1 MPFPRQ
7 KSCTH
12 CRQSKLRCNRAA
24 PTCSRCAERNLACD
38 IRNIHVSP
46 YSDSRRSKVPG
57 LEVVDFEALEHQ
69 HRSFAGPSA
78 IFDGVLP
85 DAAIG
90 ISDENVRSN
99 WMVTDSFEPGHLDPK
114 NLESRIGNFDLDT
127 LEDEFDLQMMP
138 EPNCSEQNDVE
149 TWTSACVIPPE
160 NSAPISCWD
169 PSPLLGGSGSESNTS
184 SCDHTATTLAVRTPS
199 NQGSLRSR
207 PILKGCM
214 LTNMVLGQ
222 ITGYPK
228 MLVLGDRLP
237 PFIHAPCYMDERLA
251 PECGEMG
258 KHQCLPKRLAICASL
273 VDMFHSRTDANADF
287 VWQTI
292 SSEGQR
298 LHDEYKSLDSYG
310 QLAALQAVIIYIL
323 LQAQDP
329 EAAERNGANALLLIM
344 IEIFTCLT
352 ESIDWDTCESTETSD
367 RQHWVLRESLRRIV
381 ALLGLVE
388 LLFEGLIPPHAAQAN
403 PPYKN
408 FRATP
413 LPSQRDLWE
422 ARTNRS
428 WRREQK
434 LYLSGRTSHEVLTV
448 GDLLELDNAGC
459 FKNTWNNQHAYS
471 KLPDAVSDE
480 GKGKLTD
487 ILAPEA
493 QLCAR
498 AAGGHNAG
506 HSIVA
511 NGVSYSFHLLPSGLV
526 NPNCRNLIGSAVV
539 AHIPSFFKELEELE
553 KKGLSNVHDRIF
565 ISDRV
570 HIDLDLH
577 VAVDGLEEIEL
588 GDRKVGT
595 TGRGIGPAYSTKA
608 ARSGIRLAEVFNEEL
623 FESKLRRLASGYQK
637 RYGDLLKYDV
647 EEEIN
652 RFKTY
657 RPKLRKYTV
666 DAIAFMK
673 EAQEK
678 NTKILCEG
686 ANALMLDLDWGSYPY
701 VTSSSTGIGGMVTG
715 LALDIRKIGEVI
727 GVVKAYTTRVGSGAF
742 KTEDLGEYGSVKNSR
757 NEAENGVLQLAEDVA
772 AADLVVVKY
781 TTDVNH
787 YTALNLTKLDV
798 LDTFPT
804 IKIAIAYEDPETGEK
819 LDSYPA
825 SLDVLDRAKVIY
837 HEMPGWNKSTTN
849 VKTFEELPKEAQDYI
864 LYIEN
869 FVGVKIKWV
878 GTGPD
883 REAMI
888 TRF

>member
-1 MPFPRQ
+1 MPFSRQ

-38 IRNIHVSP
+38 IRDIRVPP
-46 YSDSRRSKVPG
+46 YSDSRRSKVPR
-57 LEVVDFEALEHQ
+57 LDAVDIEALEHQ
-69 HRSFAGPSA
+69 RGDFGVPPAL
-78 IFDGVLP
+78 FDVVSPG
-85 DAAIG
+85 AAIAL
-90 ISDENVRSN
+90 SDENVSAN
-99 WMVTDSFEPGHLDPK
+99 WMVTDRFEPGHLNPK
-114 NLESRIGNFDLDT
+114 NLESGMGDFGLDT

-138 EPNCSEQNDVE
+138 ESNCSEQNGVE
-149 TWTSACVIPPE
+149 TWAATYVAPPD
-160 NSAPISCWD
+160 NSAPTSCWN
-169 PSPLLGGSGSESNTS
+169 PPPLLGESGSESNTA
-184 SCDHTATTLAVRTPS
+184 SCDHTASTLAVRTPS

-273 VDMFHSRTDANADF
+273 VDMFYSRTDANADF

-298 LHDEYKSLDSYG
+298 LHEEYKSLDSHG
-310 QLAALQAVIIYIL
+310 QLAALQAIIIYIL

-329 EAAERNGANALLLIM
+329 ETAERNGANALLLIM
-344 IEIFTCLT
+344 MVF
-352 ESIDWDTCESTETSD
+352 
-367 RQHWVLRESLRRIV
+367 

-428 WRREQK
+428 WRRELK
-434 LYLSGRTSHEVLTV
+434 LYLSGRTSREVLTV

-459 FKNTWNNQHAYS
+459 FKNTWNNQHVYS
-471 KLPDAVSDE
+471 KLPDARNLQTESE
-480 GKGKLTD
+480 PAMATIILGAQWGKLTD

-506 HSIVA
+506 HS
-511 NGVSYSFHLLPSGLV
+511 SFHLLPSGLV
-526 NPNCRNLIGSAVV
+526 NPNC
-539 AHIPSFFKELEELE
+539 
-553 KKGLSNVHDRIF
+553 VHDRIF

-577 VAVDGLEEIEL
+577 VAVDGLEEVEL

-647 EEEIN
+647 EEEIS

-657 RPKLRKYTV
+657 RPKLCKYTV

-686 ANALMLDLDWGSYPY
+686 ANALMLDLDWGSN
-701 VTSSSTGIGGMVTG
+701 SIGGMVTG

-742 KTEDLGEYGSVKNSR
+742 KTEDLGEIGEKFQERGREWVKLN
-757 NEAENGVLQLAEDVA
+757 ALPLVDMDA
-772 AADLVVVKY
+772 A
-781 TTDVNH
+781 NR
-787 YTALNLTKLDV
+787 ALGYLNWPKKALRLLDV

-837 HEMPGWNKSTTN
+837 HEMPGWNQSTTN

-864 LYIEN
+864 LYIEK